1 MLPALERKKEMHSF
15 TTADTGI
22 IVTNCKSVVV
32 AVVDYVIIEKSM
44 MQILCMMQNAGMS
57 LFSVMSEDTRK
68 VSGRKGSGIVL
79 AMKERSDLGVF
90 ELWRI

>member
-44 MQILCMMQNAGMS
+44 MQILYIYILLLMCYLCWS
-57 LFSVMSEDTRK
+57 PTHLPFVITTSSTTT
-68 VSGRKGSGIVL
+68 
-79 AMKERSDLGVF
+79 
-90 ELWRI
+90 